1 MELLLQ
7 RAGLDSALQHLG
19 FIAVI
24 VTAGRRAVYVDKQEM
39 KGQAQGIHT
48 EEETE
53 GAEEREIRMLWGLQR
68 LETAC
73 IISELTKP

>member
-1 MELLLQ
+1 M
-7 RAGLDSALQHLG
+7 
-19 FIAVI
+19 
-24 VTAGRRAVYVDKQEM
+24 YVDKQEM
-39 KGQAQGIHT
+39 KGRAQGIHT

-53 GAEEREIRMLWGLQR
+53 GAEEHEIRMLWGLQR